1 MIPGKIITFYSY
13 KGGVGRSMMLANV
26 AWILAS
32 NGKRVLVIDWHID
45 APGLHRYFGPFLID
59 RQLTE
64 SPGMMDFVTDYALQ
78 AATPATANSAIE
90 SSANILH
97 YAVSIG
103 WNFANSGGIDLV
115 PAGRSGSSY
124 SVAVSSFNWTH
135 FYERLNGAAL
145 LNQAKERMREDYDY
159 VLIDSQPGVSQ
170 VSGICTVD
178 MPDVLVVC
186 CGLNRQSVV
195 SAAAVARSVEQQRQD
210 NPCRIYPVLM
220 RVDWAEKELLDNARL
235 EATREFE
242 PIMNH
247 IRDRAEYWSDTE
259 VPYTPYY
266 SYVEVLAPFAES
278 ARSTTSILS
287 SAERLTSYITD
298 GEVNAAE
305 LPAEVE
311 RQLGLSAFLNDSRY
325 NVMPSSLLNMS
336 DIYFKAEDFEQ
347 AANLATQ
354 AIDLQPRNAYAYYQ
368 RATAYWYA
376 GEFERAVA
384 DFTRELELEPG
395 TVWALNGRGQ
405 CLAEMGEFKR
415 AVEDLQQAIALAIEP
430 SERLTMAYSRNG
442 LGLAYAGL
450 GQFDDALKS
459 FSRSLKDAPNNAWL
473 YFNRAQAYEW
483 MKQLAKAQEDYRLAL
498 DKQDP
503 PLPPWK
509 RRRAQEKLNRRV
521 TSK

>member
-1 MIPGKIITFYSY
+1 MAGKIITFYSY

-32 NGKRVLVIDWHID
+32 NGKRVLAIDWHID

-64 SPGMMDFVTDYALQ
+64 SLGMMDFVTDYALA
-78 AATPATANSAIE
+78 AATPGLE
-90 SSANILH
+90 LDANILH
-97 YAVSIG
+97 YAISID
-103 WNFANSGGIDLV
+103 WNFAKGGGIDLV
-115 PAGRSGSSY
+115 PAGRSGPSY
-124 SVAVSSFNWTH
+124 SVAVSSFNWVQ
-135 FYERLNGAAL
+135 FYERLGGAAL
-145 LNQAKERMREDYDY
+145 LKQAKERMREDYDY

-195 SAAAVARSVEQQRQD
+195 SAAAVARSVEQQRQG
-210 NPCRIYPVLM
+210 NPCLIYPVLM
-220 RVDWAEKELLDNARL
+220 RVDWSEKEMLDNARL

-278 ARSTTSILS
+278 ARNTTSILS

-305 LPAEVE
+305 LPAGVE

-325 NVMPSSLLNMS
+325 NLMPSSLLNMA
-336 DIYFKAEDFEQ
+336 DIYLRSENFEQ

-354 AIDLQPRNAYAYYQ
+354 AIDLQPQNPYAYDR
-368 RATAYWYA
+368 RAAAYWYA
-376 GEFERAVA
+376 GQLEQAVA
-384 DFTRELELEPG
+384 DYTRELELEPN
-395 TVWALNGRGQ
+395 TVAALNGRGQ
-405 CLAEMGEFKR
+405 CLAELGEFTR
-415 AVEDLQQAIALAIEP
+415 AVEDLQQAIALAKNTA
-430 SERLTMAYSRNG
+430 ERLVLAYSRNG
-442 LGLAYAGL
+442 LALAYAGL
-450 GQFDDALKS
+450 GRFDEALKL

-473 YFNRAQAYEW
+473 YYNRAQAYEL
-483 MKQLAKAQEDYRLAL
+483 MEQPAKAQEEYRLAL
-498 DKQDP
+498 EKGNP

-509 RRRAQEKLNRRV
+509 RRRAEEKLNRLV
-521 TSK
+521 THN

>member
-90 SSANILH
+90 SSANLLH
-97 YAVSIG
+97 YAVSID
-103 WNFANSGGIDLV
+103 WNFPKAGGIDLV

-124 SVAVSSFNWTH
+124 SVAVSSFSWTH
-135 FYERLNGAAL
+135 FYERLAGAAFL
-145 LNQAKERMREDYDY
+145 RSAKERMRQDYDY

-178 MPDVLVVC
+178 MPDVLVMC
-186 CGLNRQSVV
+186 CGLNRQNVV
-195 SAAAVARSVEQQRQD
+195 SAAAVARSVEQQRHD
-210 NPCRIYPVLM
+210 NPCLIYPVLM
-220 RVDWAEKELLDNARL
+220 RVDWAEKEMLDNARL

-242 PIMNH
+242 PFMNH
-247 IRDRAEYWSDTE
+247 IRDRSEYWSATE
-259 VPYTPYY
+259 VPYTPFY

-278 ARSTTSILS
+278 ARSSTSILG
-287 SAERLTSYITD
+287 SAERLTGYITE
-298 GEVNAAE
+298 GEINAAE
-305 LPAEVE
+305 LPAEVD

-325 NVMPSSLLNMS
+325 NVMPNSLLNMAAF
-336 DIYFKAEDFEQ
+336 YFRAENFEQ
-347 AANLATQ
+347 AANMASQ
-354 AIDLQPRNAYAYYQ
+354 AIDLQPKSPYAYDR
-368 RATAYWYA
+368 RAAAYWYA
-376 GEFERAVA
+376 GQFEQAVA
-384 DFTRELELEPG
+384 DYTRELELEPNSLL
-395 TVWALNGRGQ
+395 ALNGRGQ
-405 CLAEMGEFKR
+405 CLAEMGEFAK
-415 AVEDLQQAIALAIEP
+415 AVEDLQQAIAVANDLLDP
-430 SERLTMAYSRNG
+430 LTAAYSRNG

-450 GQFDDALKS
+450 GRFDEALET
-459 FSRSLKDAPNNAWL
+459 FSRSLKTAPNNAWL

-483 MKQLAKAQEDYRLAL
+483 MKQPARAHEDYRRAL

-509 RRRAQEKLNRRV
+509 RRRAEEKLKRQV
-521 TSK
+521 TRK